1 MIKLIL
7 KRLGLMIPLLILIAI
22 VVFSLA
28 IIQPGD
34 PFSDLQN
41 GKIKQE
47 AINAQREKLG
57 LNDSIPHQ
65 YIRWVNHVIHGDLGE
80 SIKYKRP
87 VIDVIEE
94 RIPNT
99 ILLGAMSLIITYI
112 ISFALGITSG
122 RYSYSLTDY
131 TVQIFNYLML
141 AIPSFIAGVFAIFI
155 FSFELQWFPF
165 QGSVDIN
172 LKEGTF
178 EYYMSKIYHTFLPA
192 LTLGLLSTAGY
203 IQYLRNDI
211 IENSKKDYV
220 LTARS
225 KGLSMNKIY
234 NKHILRNSLIPII
247 TFLGADI
254 VSILGGAVI
263 TETIFSYNGI
273 GKLFLESVIGQDY
286 PLMMAL
292 TLFFSFLGLLGNLIS
307 DITYGF
313 IDPRIRSN

>member
-7 KRLGLMIPLLILIAI
+7 KRLGLMIPLLILISI

-165 QGSVDIN
+165 RGSVDIN

-192 LTLGLLSTAGY
+192 FT
-203 IQYLRNDI
+203 
-211 IENSKKDYV
+211 
-220 LTARS
+220 
-225 KGLSMNKIY
+225 
-234 NKHILRNSLIPII
+234 
-247 TFLGADI
+247 
-254 VSILGGAVI
+254 
-263 TETIFSYNGI
+263 
-273 GKLFLESVIGQDY
+273 
-286 PLMMAL
+286 
-292 TLFFSFLGLLGNLIS
+292 LGLLGNLIS

>member
-7 KRLGLMIPLLILIAI
+7 KRLGLMIPLLILISI

-141 AIPSFIAGVFAIFI
+141 AIPSFIAGVFAISI

>member
-1 MIKLIL
+1 MVKLIL
-7 KRLGLMIPLLILIAI
+7 KRLGLMIPLLILISI

-57 LNDSIPHQ
+57 LNDSISHQ
-65 YIRWVNHVIHGDLGE
+65 YIRWVNHVIHGDLE

-155 FSFELQWFPF
+155 FLLNYNGFRFKVLL
-165 QGSVDIN
+165 I
-172 LKEGTF
+172 
-178 EYYMSKIYHTFLPA
+178 
-192 LTLGLLSTAGY
+192 LTLKKVLL
-203 IQYLRNDI
+203 NI
-211 IENSKKDYV
+211 I
-220 LTARS
+220 
-225 KGLSMNKIY
+225 
-234 NKHILRNSLIPII
+234 
-247 TFLGADI
+247 
-254 VSILGGAVI
+254 
-263 TETIFSYNGI
+263 
-273 GKLFLESVIGQDY
+273 
-286 PLMMAL
+286 
-292 TLFFSFLGLLGNLIS
+292 
-307 DITYGF
+307 
-313 IDPRIRSN
+313 

>member
-1 MIKLIL
+1 MLKLIL
-7 KRLGLMIPLLILIAI
+7 KRLGLMIPLLILISI

-172 LKEGTF
+172 LKEV
-178 EYYMSKIYHTFLPA
+178 
-192 LTLGLLSTAGY
+192 LL
-203 IQYLRNDI
+203 NI
-211 IENSKKDYV
+211 I
-220 LTARS
+220 
-225 KGLSMNKIY
+225 
-234 NKHILRNSLIPII
+234 
-247 TFLGADI
+247 
-254 VSILGGAVI
+254 
-263 TETIFSYNGI
+263 
-273 GKLFLESVIGQDY
+273 
-286 PLMMAL
+286 
-292 TLFFSFLGLLGNLIS
+292 
-307 DITYGF
+307 
-313 IDPRIRSN
+313 

>member
-1 MIKLIL
+1 MLKLIL
-7 KRLGLMIPLLILIAI
+7 KRLGLMIPLLILISI

-141 AIPSFIAGVFAIFI
+141 AIPSFIAGVFAIF
-155 FSFELQWFPF
+155 F
-165 QGSVDIN
+165 
-172 LKEGTF
+172 
-178 EYYMSKIYHTFLPA
+178 FLLNYNGFRFKVLLI
-192 LTLGLLSTAGY
+192 LTLKKVLL
-203 IQYLRNDI
+203 NI
-211 IENSKKDYV
+211 I
-220 LTARS
+220 
-225 KGLSMNKIY
+225 
-234 NKHILRNSLIPII
+234 
-247 TFLGADI
+247 
-254 VSILGGAVI
+254 
-263 TETIFSYNGI
+263 
-273 GKLFLESVIGQDY
+273 
-286 PLMMAL
+286 
-292 TLFFSFLGLLGNLIS
+292 
-307 DITYGF
+307 
-313 IDPRIRSN
+313 